1 MIDLRLKKALRSDN
15 TEMVLDLDLQFKK
28 GQFITLYGESG
39 SGKTSTLRLISGL
52 MKPDSGHLSI
62 GQQCWFD
69 NEKKINL
76 SPSKRKIGFVF
87 QDYALFPN
95 MTVKENLF
103 FALSDKADQGIIEEL
118 IQIMDLGDLQYR
130 KPDSLSGGQKQR
142 VALARA
148 LVGKPEILLL
158 DEPLSALDYKMRYK
172 LQTYILKIHQKYKL
186 TTILVSHD
194 IGEIIKLSDLVF
206 ELENGKIMR
215 QGSPAEL
222 FGIGST
228 SAKFQF
234 TGEILQ
240 IEREDVLFIV
250 TLLVGNDLVKVVGD
264 KEEAKQFSIGDK
276 VLVGSKA
283 FNPIIKKI

>member
-1 MIDLRLKKALRSDN
+1 MIDLRLRKVLESDN
-15 TEMVLDLDLQFKK
+15 TKMVLDLNLQFKK

-69 NEKKINL
+69 EDKKINL
-76 SPSKRKIGFVF
+76 APSKRKIGFVF

-103 FALSDKADQGIIEEL
+103 FALSDKTDQGTIEEL
-118 IQIMDLGDLQYR
+118 VQMMDLGDLQNR
-130 KPDSLSGGQKQR
+130 KPESLSGGQKQR

-172 LQTYILKIHQKYKL
+172 LQKYILKIHQRYKL

-206 ELENGKIMR
+206 ELENGKIAR

-222 FGIGST
+222 FGLGST

-234 TGEILQ
+234 TGEIIQ
-240 IEREDVLFIV
+240 IESEDVLVIV
-250 TLLVGNDLVKVVGD
+250 TLLVGNDLVKVVCD
-264 KEEAKQFSIGDK
+264 KEEAKQFYLGDK